1 MPRKPSRKNLIKR
14 LDKIFSEYIRLKY
27 ADKNGIVKCYTCD
40 KKAYWKG
47 EGMQNG
53 HFISRSSR
61 ILRWREENCRPQCYR
76 CNVMRYGES
85 YIFGVKLNQEFGYNI
100 ADELLIESKKI
111 IKQSDQDLLDLIN
124 LYQEKVE
131 TLKKTY

>member
-1 MPRKPSRKNLIKR
+1 LRKVKRKTLVKK
-14 LDKIFSEYIRLKY
+14 LDAIFSEYIRRKY
-27 ADKNGIVKCYTCD
+27 ADKNGIVKCYTCN

-61 ILRWREENCRPQCYR
+61 ILRWREDNCRPQCYA
-76 CNVMRYGES
+76 CNCMRYGQA
-85 YIFGVKLNQEFGYNI
+85 YIFGANLNKEFGFNK
-100 ADELLIESKKI
+100 AEELLIESKKI

-124 LYQEKVE
+124 IYKEKVS
-131 TLKKTY
+131 LL